1 MDWFL
6 IVSIVVCL
14 GAITFG
20 LVRFFRRPFG
30 GARHTT
36 DYVANRGMA
45 QSVGGDGRRDSVER
59 LADADRTRSPER

>member
-6 IVSIVVCL
+6 IGSIAVCL
-14 GAITFG
+14 GALGLG
-20 LVRFFRRPFG
+20 LVLFFRRPFG

-45 QSVGGDGRRDSVER
+45 QSVGGDGRRDTVER
-59 LADADRTRSPER
+59 LADPDRTHAP